1 MRTDVICYFKLG
13 WGVQR
18 VLPELTGAAGPVN
31 RDMGSVSA
39 PFTLLSQYRAPQIAK
54 RKEIPWLTSEEQT
67 RLFFFLFSPFSDCD
81 KHSGRRQEDG
91 CGLHSGICE
100 IISPP
105 LKFWPVRVDLIPL
118 STHNPNTKQ
127 QAD

>member
-13 WGVQR
+13 WRVQR

-54 RKEIPWLTSEEQT
+54 RKEISWLTSEEQT
-67 RLFFFLFSPFSDCD
+67 RFFFFSFPLFLTAINIQDRD
-81 KHSGRRQEDG
+81 KKMDVVSTQVTANHIGAIKILASEGR
-91 CGLHSGICE
+91 
-100 IISPP
+100 
-105 LKFWPVRVDLIPL
+105 F
-118 STHNPNTKQ
+118 NTIVNTQ
-127 QAD
+127 P

>member
-13 WGVQR
+13 WRVQR

-54 RKEIPWLTSEEQT
+54 RKEIPWLTSEEQISW
-67 RLFFFLFSPFSDCD
+67 FFLFSPFSDCD

-91 CGLHSGICE
+91 CGLHSGNCE
-100 IISPP
+100 SYRRHF
-105 LKFWPVRVDLIPL
+105 KFWPVRVDY
-118 STHNPNTKQ
+118 NTIVNTQ
-127 QAD
+127 P